1 MGCICHGAEPRFGG
15 GKILAAWS
23 PLCRFDLCNRWRV
36 WRYVNDFAGIDLVR
50 LLGRILPGP
59 PVSKIREAHAVP
71 QLAIFD
77 RDLA

>member
-1 MGCICHGAEPRFGG
+1 
-15 GKILAAWS
+15 
-23 PLCRFDLCNRWRV
+23 V